1 MATSPVKLDMSTRIM
16 SELYIN
22 SINCV
27 ILVVALALI
36 ILIYVVFIGLYC
48 LMGKDLQNVV
58 LTIFQWGLSIRKIPF
73 WVVVFH
79 NKKDSIILGFRNI
92 LIFLLTSP
100 NSFFELILN
109 TTFEFEF
116 FLRTCKKY
124 EFTFLA
130 NFLYSCTKYEIL
142 VFLNNFDFGIIEIF
156 KILTFLKYSIISE
169 NLQKGE
175 FAVLAKF
182 WYHCLDILF
191 NNFNLFRWFCW
202 IVSESF
208 KTILSIIFFDEWC

>member
-73 WVVVFH
+73 
-79 NKKDSIILGFRNI
+79 
-92 LIFLLTSP
+92 
-100 NSFFELILN
+100 
-109 TTFEFEF
+109 
-116 FLRTCKKY
+116 
-124 EFTFLA
+124 
-130 NFLYSCTKYEIL
+130 
-142 VFLNNFDFGIIEIF
+142 
-156 KILTFLKYSIISE
+156 
-169 NLQKGE
+169 
-175 FAVLAKF
+175 
-182 WYHCLDILF
+182 
-191 NNFNLFRWFCW
+191 
-202 IVSESF
+202 
-208 KTILSIIFFDEWC
+208 